1 MLSILKKTMNGII
14 KLFDATHADVIK
26 VLGKIEI
33 LDVDMKSYLYRLLY
47 ANLIT
52 SMEAY
57 LSDTLIKYV
66 TENDEYLR
74 KFTETY
80 KPFKKQT
87 FTTDDIF
94 NRMDHLKDIVKGGIA

>member
-1 MLSILKKTMNGII
+1 MNLNDEDVLDFDVEYPEEDDEWYDK

-26 VLGKIEI
+26 VLEKIEI

-74 KFTETY
+74 KLQLMTSSIEW
-80 KPFKKQT
+80 
-87 FTTDDIF
+87 I
-94 NRMDHLKDIVKGGIA
+94 I